1 MRSFLKFLDNFELY
15 ISYILIVVLA
25 ILLTLQVFNRYVFQV
40 TFVWLEE
47 IVRLSFVWMIYFAVA
62 GAARANAH
70 IRVGLIDLILPPA
83 AIRVLTI
90 FADVI
95 SIGFCVTV
103 VWFGIQLVESS
114 HRYGSVSPVTDVPMT
129 LVYSVIPVCF
139 MLIAIRTT
147 QAIFAEAG
155 KTDGSDPSH
164 TAPLE

>member
-1 MRSFLKFLDNFELY
+1 MRNFLKFLDNFELY
-15 ISYILIVVLA
+15 ISYVLIVVLA
-25 ILLTLQVFNRYVFQV
+25 ILLTFQVFNRYVFHE

-83 AIRVLTI
+83 AIRVLTV

-114 HRYGSVSPVTDVPMT
+114 HRYGSVSPVTDVPMS

-139 MLIAIRTT
+139 TLIAIRTT
-147 QAIFAEAG
+147 QAIFAETR
-155 KTDGSDPSH
+155 KSDASDSTH